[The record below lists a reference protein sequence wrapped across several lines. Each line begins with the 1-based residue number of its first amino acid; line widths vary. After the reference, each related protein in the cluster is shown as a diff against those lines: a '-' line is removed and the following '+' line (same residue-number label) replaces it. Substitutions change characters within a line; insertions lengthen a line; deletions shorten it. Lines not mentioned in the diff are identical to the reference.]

1 MGPAEM
7 RTIARLITEAI
18 TKRDDPAAL
27 RDVAAEVASLTA
39 RFPVPGLPD
48 EVA

>member
-1 MGPAEM
+1 M
-7 RTIARLITEAI
+7 RTIARLITETIAR
-18 TKRDDPAAL
+18 RDDPAAL
-27 RDVAAEVASLTA
+27 RALADDVAELTA